1 MKKKILKIGEPL
13 CNGIS
18 IKQLLNLINEKYST
32 ANLNDCYLYIEGGD
46 SYWDDSYWDDYST
59 LHLIVEREETDEEFN
74 KRTNKSN
81 NSRISKLKKE
91 FGNSYNYND
100 ETVVE
105 NLIAISNAREK
116 SKKDP
121 EYIKNLM
128 ISAGIL
134 DKDGN
139 LTKHYRGELDA

>member
-1 MKKKILKIGEPL
+1 MKKKKLNFSEPL
-13 CNGIS
+13 NDNIS
-18 IKQLLNLINEKYST
+18 IKQLLNLINERHST
-32 ANLNDCYLYIEGGD
+32 ANLNNCYLHIEDGD
-46 SYWDDSYWDDYST
+46 SYWGEEST
-59 LHLIVEREETDEEFN
+59 LHLIIEREETDEEFN

-91 FGNSYNYND
+91 FGNSYNYHD

-139 LTKHYRGELDA
+139 LTKHYRGGMDA